1 MSVEFPPVMGKDG
14 PLCLL
19 SHDVTSAESL
29 LSSRGLEL
37 GTCWG
42 ECPRD
47 QPQENPGAECVM
59 SFLGDSTAH
68 VVTVRCWRS

>member
-1 MSVEFPPVMGKDG
+1 MSVEFPPVTEKDG
-14 PLCLL
+14 SRCLL

-37 GTCWG
+37 GTRWG

-47 QPQENPGAECVM
+47 QPQENPGAECVI

-68 VVTVRCWRS
+68 VVTVQWWRS